1 MKIAASILDCK
12 DRINGVLELNRT
24 NISYV
29 HIDVMDGKFVAD
41 TQFSIKEINAINMV
55 TKYPMDVHLMVENP
69 LDYIKNLGNMN
80 IEFITIHLEIT
91 KNIDEIISKIKELGY
106 KVGLSIK
113 PNTNIRELE
122 AYLDDIDMVLVMSV
136 EPGLGGQ
143 VFIEET
149 VDRIKELKN
158 LIGNRNIL
166 IEVDGGI
173 NNETISKV
181 ENIDIAVVGSYITKS
196 DNYYGQV
203 EKLLE
208 IKK

>member
-1 MKIAASILDCK
+1 MMISASILNASNRVNCVVD
-12 DRINGVLELNRT
+12 LNRT

-91 KNIDEIISKIKELGY
+91 KNIDGIISKIKELGY

-196 DNYYGQV
+196 DNYYEQV